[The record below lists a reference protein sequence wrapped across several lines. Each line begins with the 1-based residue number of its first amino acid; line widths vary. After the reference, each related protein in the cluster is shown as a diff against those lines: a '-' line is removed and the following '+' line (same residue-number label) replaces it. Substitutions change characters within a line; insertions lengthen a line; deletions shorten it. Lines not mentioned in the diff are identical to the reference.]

1 MRCVKIYTESISFD
15 DTLPVV
21 LNICHIDE
29 YTLHCHEDA
38 IEIIFVLQG
47 TAQVKISFEHFTLG
61 EGDYVIVNRED
72 SHKIWRQDATDN
84 MVALFH
90 ISLKS
95 YRALFPHIDYVIFA
109 CESFDLAKYKGQTGQ
124 LRRLLLK
131 LMDNLL
137 RGGDNAGETAADIT
151 ASLMQTLVGEYSLER
166 YYNRNRDISA
176 DKLETYYTIIQ
187 HIYENYYNKN
197 LLQDISRRKF
207 YSESYISHLFKEV
220 GAASFQ
226 DILGYIRVFRA
237 ERLLLETN
245 SGITMI
251 SERCGFS
258 DIKYFNRTFKKWFL
272 LKPSEYRKIYQ
283 PEIGRDIRAATAND
297 DKVAD
302 KIHYWE
308 NAVDDTTE
316 YKVSITPIT
325 LKNVGSKTDLLNCLN
340 QDSTLPE
347 PIGETDRGGSGSTY
361 VIIRIDE
368 NGNAEHTKKLLE
380 NLLHDFQSKAASDLE
395 YWFIK

>member
-1 MRCVKIYTESISFD
+1 MCEIYTESISFD
-15 DTLPVV
+15 DTSPVV
-21 LNICHIDE
+21 LNVCHIDE
-29 YTLHCHEDA
+29 YPLHCHEDA

-47 TAQVKISFEHFTLG
+47 TVQVKISFEHFTLG

-72 SHKIWRQDATDN
+72 SHKIWRQDAADN

-90 ISLKS
+90 ISLKP
-95 YRALFPHIDYVIFA
+95 YRASFPHIDYVIFA
-109 CESFDLAKYKGQTGQ
+109 CESFGLAKYKGQTGQ

-131 LMDNLL
+131 LMDNLQ
-137 RGGDNAGETAADIT
+137 RGGDKAGETPADIT
-151 ASLMQTLVGEYSLER
+151 AILMQALVGEYSLER
-166 YYNRNRDISA
+166 YYNRSRDISA
-176 DKLETYYTIIQ
+176 DKLATYYTIIQ
-187 HIYENYYNKN
+187 HIYENYPDKN
-197 LLQDISRRKF
+197 LLQDISRRTF
-207 YSESYISHLFKEV
+207 YSESYISHLFREV

-237 ERLLLETN
+237 ERLLLETIC
-245 SGITMI
+245 GITMI

-283 PEIGRDIRAATAND
+283 AEIGRNIRATTAAA

-302 KIHYWE
+302 NILHWG
-308 NAVDDTTE
+308 NLVDDTTE

-325 LKNVGSKTDLLNCLN
+325 LKNLGSKTDLLNCLN
-340 QDSTLPE
+340 QDSALPE
-347 PIGETDRGGSGSTY
+347 PNGETGRWSDSTY
-361 VIIRIDE
+361 AIIRIDE
-368 NGNAEHTKKLLE
+368 NDNSEQTKKLLE
-380 NLLHDFQSKAASDLE
+380 TLLRDFQSKTTSHLE